1 MKGSLYKL
9 YDKLSCSLSI
19 FLSCFIALIFRAF
32 YFSFL
37 PPQLFKPGGIGGGIA
52 DGVLNVAVAEVV
64 LNEPGIRAL
73 VR

>member
-1 MKGSLYKL
+1 LFSSY
-9 YDKLSCSLSI
+9 
-19 FLSCFIALIFRAF
+19 RVF

-37 PPQLFKPGGIGGGIA
+37 TPELFKPGGIGGGIA